1 MLKMSDVIKPKHQG
15 EENPRTDILELGK
28 KITDVAKH
36 KLHGVTSNDPEYWGL
51 AGLVDEDMAKIAN
64 AMKVREHYTFSK
76 MQELCPDFSEE
87 KLRQKLDEMSSIG
100 LLEYDYGNHYDHKG
114 RCAPK
119 SERRWCLPMFV
130 PGSAELF
137 NMDEDP
143 DTGENSRLEEH
154 PEIAPFFE
162 RMTYIPLAGITQM
175 VPPGGAGIGMH
186 VIPVEK
192 AIEMEN
198 KKVDLEQLSY
208 WLSKYE
214 DKLAVGQCSCR
225 ASRAKMNEGVADD
238 AQAWCVACGDFA
250 DYCVETNKGH
260 YISKAEALEIFQK
273 AEDLGYV
280 HQITNID
287 GENKIF
293 GICNCNVNICNALRT
308 SQLFNTPNMSA
319 SAYRASVDEKTCV
332 GCGGCVQVCPAGA
345 VKLGQKL
352 KRADGSAVSYPRC
365 ELPDCKKWGEDKYD
379 ENYRETARINCR
391 VTGTA
396 PCKSACPAHIS
407 IQAYLKAVANGDFN
421 KALKI
426 IKRDNPF
433 PAVCGRVCDKRCEAA
448 CTRCAID
455 SAVSIDSVKK
465 FVADLELTAENRYV
479 PEVKIPASPA
489 RHIPLTEQSAKIAI
503 IGAGP
508 AGLSCAYFLAQ
519 LGYNPTVFEKNS
531 EPGGMM
537 RYAIPSYKI
546 SNETLDAEIEVI
558 KQLGVEINCNVEVGK
573 DVTLAQLR
581 ERGFDAFYVSIG
593 CQGSRM
599 PDIENETAFG
609 TDTAIS
615 FLHETCIGNA
625 QNLAGQNVVVVGG
638 GNVALDCARA
648 AIRMQPKSVKIVAL
662 ESAKEMPATDE
673 EIGQAQLE
681 GITILNGWGPKK
693 VEVEAGKVTGL
704 ELKRCTNVFVNGRFD
719 PQYDENQTK
728 EIACDKVIFAIG
740 QKIEWGGL
748 LQGESVELWHGDYPK
763 ADELTFQTSASDIFV
778 GGDVFTGPKFVIDA
792 IECGHKA
799 AERLHRFVHKGASM
813 TIGLDRREFI
823 ELDKTDVEFRG
834 YDNAKR
840 QALPVKS
847 ALGFDEM
854 YGNYTAEEAIAQAKR
869 CLGCGA
875 SVVDPNKCIGC
886 GVCTTKCGFDAIHLN
901 RTHPKATHMI
911 KAEDKFKEIGP
922 YALKRAAKIALHVK
936 PKEVD

>member
-1 MLKMSDVIKPKHQG
+1 MLKMSSTIKPEHMG
-15 EENPRTDILELGK
+15 EENPRKDILELGK

-36 KLHGVTSNDPEYWGL
+36 KLHGVTSEDPEYWGL
-51 AGLVDEDMAKIAN
+51 AGLVDEEMAKIAN
-64 AMKVREHYTFSK
+64 AMKVREHYTFSQ
-76 MQELCPDFSEE
+76 MQTLCPEFNEE
-87 KLRQKLDEMSSIG
+87 QLRKKLDDMSQIG
-100 LLEYDYGNHYDHKG
+100 LLEYDYGNHYDHNG
-114 RCAPK
+114 RCAPP
-119 SERRWCLPMFV
+119 SEKRWCLPMFV

-143 DTGENSRLEEH
+143 ETGENRRLEEH

-260 YISKAEALEIFQK
+260 YITKEEAFEIFQK

-287 GENKIF
+287 GDNKIF
-293 GICNCNVNICNALRT
+293 GICNCNINICNALRT

-319 SAYRASVDEKTCV
+319 SAYRASVDAEACV
-332 GCGGCVQVCPAGA
+332 GCGSCVQVCPAGA

-352 KRADGSAVSYPRC
+352 CKADGSQVEYQKH

-391 VTGTA
+391 ESGTA
-396 PCKSACPAHIS
+396 PCKTACPAHIS
-407 IQAYLKAVANGDFN
+407 IQAYLKAVADGDFD

-433 PAVCGRVCDKRCEAA
+433 PAVCGRVCDKRCENA

-455 SAVSIDSVKK
+455 SAVAIDNVKK
-465 FVADLELTAENRYV
+465 FIADRELDEENRYV
-479 PEVKIPASPA
+479 PEVKMPVSPA
-489 RHIPLTEQSAKIAI
+489 RHISLTEQSVKIAI
-503 IGAGP
+503 IGSGP

-519 LGYNPTVFEKNS
+519 LGYKPVVFEKSS

-537 RYAIPSYKI
+537 RYGIPSYKI
-546 SNETLDAEIEVI
+546 SDTTLDAEIDVI
-558 KQLGVEINCNVEVGK
+558 KQLGVEIKCNTEVGK

-581 ERGFDAFYVSIG
+581 GQGFDAFYVAIG
-593 CQGSRM
+593 CQGSRF
-599 PDIENETAFG
+599 PGVENEMAEG
-609 TDTAIS
+609 TDTAIH
-615 FLHETCIGNA
+615 FLREAYNGNA
-625 QNLAGQNVVVVGG
+625 TSLAGQKVVVVGG

-648 AIRMQPKSVKIVAL
+648 AIRMKPESVTIVSL
-662 ESAKEMPATDE
+662 EQAEEMPATDE
-673 EIGQAQLE
+673 EVAQAKLD
-681 GITILNGWGPKK
+681 GINVMNGWGPAK
-693 VEVEAGKVTGL
+693 VEVDESMVSALT
-704 ELKRCTNVFVNGRFD
+704 LKRCTSVFVDGKFN
-719 PQYDENQTK
+719 PQYDETDTETLTCTN
-728 EIACDKVIFAIG
+728 VIFAIG
-740 QKIEWGGL
+740 QTIEWGGL
-748 LQGESVELWHGDYPK
+748 LESDDVEFWHGNYPK
-763 ADELTFQTSASDIFV
+763 ANELTFQTSVDDIFV
-778 GGDVFTGPKFVIDA
+778 GGDVYTGPKFVIDA
-792 IECGHKA
+792 IECGHQA

-823 ELDKTDVEFRG
+823 ELDKNDVELNG

-840 QALPVKS
+840 QSLPVEKE
-847 ALGFDEM
+847 LGFEEM
-854 YGNYTAEEAIAQAKR
+854 YGNYTDEEAVVQAKR

-875 SVVDPNKCIGC
+875 SVVDPHKCIGC
-886 GVCTTKCGFDAIHLN
+886 GVCTTKCGFDAIHLH
-901 RTHPKATHMI
+901 RTHPEATHMI

-922 YALKRAAKIALHVK
+922 YALKRVAKIALHIK